1 MGIDFDLEKCT
12 GCGNC
17 IPACPFGLLEIVD
30 DKVQL
35 KEGCTLCGACRDACS
50 YDAITIEVAAS
61 PESREAIDDYRGI
74 WVFAEQH
81 RNSLKNVSFELL
93 AKGRELADTLA
104 AELCAVCFGHDVA
117 DTDLL
122 FAYGADKIYLVDSPE
137 LADNQED
144 YLTYQ
149 FVELIREYRPEVVLA
164 GATALGRSFVPRV
177 AAILDTGLT
186 ADCTGLDID
195 TEKRLL
201 LQTRPTFGGNI
212 MATII
217 CPANRPQM
225 ATVRPRVFKKGQP
238 DEGRKGEVIRVGFK
252 PDNFR
257 TRTKLLEFI
266 DEVTETIKLEDADII
281 VSGGRGLGKPEN
293 FKLLAELAE
302 VLGAALGAS
311 RATVDRGGFPTPTR
325 WGRPARPF
333 APSCISPAVFPGLSS
348 TWQACRP
355 PISSSPSTTTP
366 MPPSSKWLPT
376 ASSATFSRLCRCL
389 LRSLKKNSLTEIQ
402 KQHLINTILYNKDKI

>member
-1 MGIDFDLEKCT
+1 MGINFDLEKCV

-17 IPACPFGLLEIVD
+17 VPVCPFGLLEIVD
-30 DKVQL
+30 DKVRL
-35 KEGCTLCGACRDACS
+35 KEGCTLCGACRDACT
-50 YDAITIEVAAS
+50 YDAITIEVDTA
-61 PESREAIDDYRGI
+61 PESRDDIDDYRGV

-81 RNSLKNVSFELL
+81 RSTLKNVSFELL
-93 AKGRELADTLA
+93 AKGRELADTLST
-104 AELCAVCFGHDVA
+104 ELCAVCYGQNVK

-122 FAYGADKIYLVDSPE
+122 FSYGADKIYLVDNPE

-149 FVELIREYRPEVVLA
+149 FVELIREYKPEIVLA
-164 GATALGRSFVPRV
+164 GATALGRSFIPRV
-177 AAILDTGLT
+177 AAILNTGLT

-311 RATVDRGGFPTPTR
+311 RATVDEGWIPYSHQVGQTGKTVCPRLYIACG
-325 WGRPARPF
+325 
-333 APSCISPAVFPGLSS
+333 ISGA
-348 TWQACRP
+348 
-355 PISSSPSTTTP
+355 I
-366 MPPSSKWLPT
+366 
-376 ASSATFSRLCRCL
+376 
-389 LRSLKKNSLTEIQ
+389 
-402 KQHLINTILYNKDKI
+402 QHLAGMQTSDIIVAINDDPNAPIFQIAHYGVVADVIEVIPELTRQLKG